1 MSVIENWPYNQSL
14 EFAPA
19 LVGPTPDGLSAPL
32 QARRSASRYKSKGV
46 RMRFT
51 KILLVSVFLA
61 AGANAAFACSSDRP
75 VLSTEKDDGTKVG
88 LFISTTQIE
97 AAPEWNP
104 EDGEPPLSISTAYRL
119 VKDWGNQEYARYD
132 SVEVQGLR
140 LTAYGCSRVSNRWYY
155 VIDLAPVID
164 GNKLWGSGNWAAVLM
179 DGTVIGPR
187 EF

>member
-1 MSVIENWPYNQSL
+1 M
-14 EFAPA
+14 
-19 LVGPTPDGLSAPL
+19 T
-32 QARRSASRYKSKGV
+32 
-46 RMRFT
+46 FT

-61 AGANAAFACSSDRP
+61 AGANSAFACSSDRP

-88 LFISTTQIE
+88 LFISMTQIE
-97 AAPEWNP
+97 ATPEWNP

-132 SVEVQGLR
+132 SVKVQGLR
-140 LTAYGCSRVSNRWYY
+140 LTAYGCSRVSDRWYY